1 MAPVDLKDM
10 FKEPEHQP
18 FVWERG
24 DCAALMVHGYT
35 GTPGEV
41 RPLGWS
47 LRQSGWTVAGILLP
61 GMGNQIDTLL
71 DRRFEDWVAAA
82 ASALRDLKAR
92 YNPVLLVGF
101 SMGGAIVQHAAA
113 AHPPDGL
120 VLLAPFSQF
129 GGSHSRATW
138 PLTSRMMPRIRPF
151 GRSNFDDP
159 RVRGAAERLVPNA
172 NLSALDAQ
180 ERVRR
185 LSIPT
190 RAFNELWR
198 LDRATRRLVLPN
210 VLPTLVVQGSN
221 DRYVRPAQTRR
232 LLRRLPAP
240 LTYLEVAAGHTL
252 MGPRCPVWPEVERAV
267 LEFAQGVRTGAAPS
281 SAVVSP
287 AKEP

>member
-1 MAPVDLKDM
+1 MASVDLKDM

-18 FVWERG
+18 FLWERG
-24 DCAALMVHGYT
+24 DCAVLMVHGYT

-47 LRQSGWTVAGILLP
+47 LRQSGWTVSGILLP

-71 DRRFEDWVAAA
+71 DRRFEEWVEAATV
-82 ASALRDLKAR
+82 ALRDLKNR

-120 VLLAPFSQF
+120 VLMAPFSQF
-129 GGSHSRATW
+129 GGRLTRAAW
-138 PLTSRMMPRIRPF
+138 PLMSRLMPRIHPF
-151 GRSNFDDP
+151 GRANFDDP
-159 RVRGAAERLVPNA
+159 RVRRAAGRLTPGA
-172 NLSALDAQ
+172 NLSALVAQ

-198 LDRATRRLVLPN
+198 LDRETRRLTLPR
-210 VLPTLVVQGSN
+210 VLPTLVVQGTN

-232 LLRRLPAP
+232 LLSRLPNP
-240 LTYLEVAAGHTL
+240 LHYREVTAGHTL
-252 MGPRCPVWPEVERAV
+252 MGPRCPDWSVVERTV
-267 LEFAQGVRTGAAPS
+267 LDFAQGIRTRADPES
-281 SAVVSP
+281 NAVVGTEVP
-287 AKEP
+287 